1 MKTYPTRSDD
11 GRLYAFE
18 VENAYIGSRKIAGI
32 LKGISGVTDVRVRR
46 PFTSPS
52 DARVFFRY
60 QGNDYVVWEPYGD
73 SSRYWFGP
81 EGEENTSLSI
91 DSIESAFKDYKLPFT
106 RKIVGDLV
114 SLNFKSLFGIG
125 NEASMRK

>member
-18 VENAYIGSRKIAGI
+18 VENAYIGSRKIAEI
-32 LKGISGVTDVRVRR
+32 LEGLPDVSAVRVRR
-46 PFTSPS
+46 PFSSPS

-60 QGNDYVVWEPYGD
+60 RGIAYVVWEAYGD

-81 EGEENTSLSI
+81 EDEEDKSLSI
-91 DSIESAFKDYKLPFT
+91 DDIEEAFTSYTPPIA
-106 RKIVGDLV
+106 RKMLGDLV
-114 SLNFKSLFGIG
+114 SLNFKALFGLAD
-125 NEASMRK
+125 EAR